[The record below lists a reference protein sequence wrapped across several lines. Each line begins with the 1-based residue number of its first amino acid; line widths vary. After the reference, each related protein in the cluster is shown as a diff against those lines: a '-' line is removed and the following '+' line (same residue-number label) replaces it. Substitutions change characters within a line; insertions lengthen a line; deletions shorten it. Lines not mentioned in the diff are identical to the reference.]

1 MREFIKRLRAQLDE
15 LLEQRKAVVAE
26 RDGIIAAV
34 ETEARTELTAD
45 ETSKITEA
53 RSKLAG
59 IDAQKSA
66 LEARIAELTA
76 EADAD
81 DAAAELRKSLGLT
94 NTAVAHVA
102 AEPRTYTRELDAR
115 GERSFFVDSFR
126 TQFGYDADARDRL
139 ERHAREVVV
148 EREAPV
154 DRETRATTTGS
165 FAGLVVPQ
173 YLVDAAAAV
182 LRSGRPVANRVQRMA
197 LPEQGTSFNI
207 PRGTTGASVASQNPE
222 NTSVSSTDEVW
233 SNLTITLATLAGQQ
247 DISRQSLE
255 RGTPGIDEIVY
266 LDLAGAYA
274 AELDRQVLNGSGS
287 SGQVQ
292 GIIGTSGIN
301 AGTAFGA
308 AVTAANFYTKVA
320 GAQNGVMS
328 NRFLPPTAIVMHPRR
343 FAWAIGLTDST
354 GRPLIVP
361 TGNGAFNAQGGVE
374 AAQVGVAGTLQGL
387 PVVVDPNVPT
397 NVGAATGGEDVV
409 LVLRESDCWLWEDG
423 DGAPRQ
429 LRFEQTLGNQLT
441 VKLVVYGY
449 AAFTAGRYPVA
460 VSKFGGLDTTTN
472 GLVAP
477 TF

>member
-15 LLEQRKAVVAE
+15 LLEQRATVVAE
-26 RDGIIAAV
+26 RDGIIATV
-34 ETEARTELTAD
+34 EAEARAELTAD

-53 RSKLAG
+53 RGKLAT
-59 IDAQKSA
+59 IDAQKAA
-66 LEARIAELTA
+66 LEARIAELET
-76 EADAD
+76 EANAD

-94 NTAVAHVA
+94 ETAAPGRVTN
-102 AEPRTYTRELDAR
+102 EPRTYTRELDVR

-126 TQFGYDADARDRL
+126 SQFANDGAARDRL
-139 ERHAREVVV
+139 ERHSREVIV
-148 EREAPV
+148 EREAPA
-154 DRETRATTTGS
+154 ELRATTTGS

-173 YLVDAAAAV
+173 YLVEAAAAV
-182 LRSGRPVANRVQRMA
+182 LRSGRPVANRVNRMP

-233 SNLTITLATLAGQQ
+233 ANLTITLATLAGQQ
-247 DISRQSLE
+247 DVSRQSLE

-274 AELDRQVLNGSGS
+274 AELDRQVLNGSGA
-287 SGQVQ
+287 SGQMQ

-328 NRFLPPTAIVMHPRR
+328 NRFLPPTAIYMHPRR
-343 FAWAIGLTDST
+343 FAWAMAQSDST

-361 TGNGAFNAQGGVE
+361 TGNGAFNAQGSLDE
-374 AAQVGVAGTLQGL
+374 ATVGVVGSLQGL
-387 PVVVDPNVPT
+387 PVVVDPNIPT